1 MTLKKTTLLV
11 AACSVLMV
19 ACAKTADTQK
29 VNIKEYQE
37 PILSAKWINYQ
48 CEAGQGGPQ
57 TQARYYFG
65 EATAFAQVKLGEQ
78 ILTMDYDGE
87 QSNPETTVFSVDN
100 YSWSITNQYTGKSPE
115 LENNGFLTLNKTET
129 VNGTQVA
136 VSEILKKSCFP
147 VK

>member
-1 MTLKKTTLLV
+1 
-11 AACSVLMV
+11 
-19 ACAKTADTQK
+19 
-29 VNIKEYQE
+29 
-37 PILSAKWINYQ
+37 
-48 CEAGQGGPQ
+48 
-57 TQARYYFG
+57 
-65 EATAFAQVKLGEQ
+65 
-78 ILTMDYDGE
+78 MDYDGE

>member
-11 AACSVLMV
+11 AVV

-65 EATAFAQVKLGEQ
+65 EATAFAQVK
-78 ILTMDYDGE
+78 IR
-87 QSNPETTVFSVDN
+87 
-100 YSWSITNQYTGKSPE
+100 
-115 LENNGFLTLNKTET
+115 
-129 VNGTQVA
+129 
-136 VSEILKKSCFP
+136 
-147 VK
+147 

>member
-29 VNIKEYQE
+29 VSIKEYQE

-57 TQARYYFG
+57 TIVASQPG
-65 EATAFAQVKLGEQ
+65 AF
-78 ILTMDYDGE
+78 
-87 QSNPETTVFSVDN
+87 
-100 YSWSITNQYTGKSPE
+100 
-115 LENNGFLTLNKTET
+115 
-129 VNGTQVA
+129 
-136 VSEILKKSCFP
+136 
-147 VK
+147 